1 MPPSPRPARPD
12 ANISR
17 LPARSS
23 ARPRLDGSEPPGRD
37 HQPTR
42 APCAGE
48 RQVRQPRQ
56 PDRRQDRG
64 REGRP
69 PCLRHLDH
77 GSDDARSGDGRRHRH
92 PRRRRRGRGRTHST
106 RGARRSQIR
115 RRVMPRQ
122 VTAFSNATVKLLRSL
137 RDKKARRSEGLF
149 LAEGLRILTEA
160 RDSGR
165 LPEIVAFSAEG
176 ARHPLA
182 AEIIAATEAAGGD
195 AVETTP
201 DILTKM
207 SGKDNPQM
215 LLGAYRQPATSLE
228 AIDRPKAPLWIV
240 AQALRD
246 PGNIGTI
253 LRTGDAAGAGG
264 LILIDDSA
272 DPFSVEAVRASMGAL
287 FTQDIATARWED
299 FVTWLRSGEGQLV
312 GTSLKATHDYLEAEY
327 RQPTFLLI
335 GNEQQGLPS
344 DYEAECDLLV
354 KIPMAGRADSL
365 NAAMAAAVMAFAITA
380 SWR

>member
-1 MPPSPRPARPD
+1 
-12 ANISR
+12 
-17 LPARSS
+17 
-23 ARPRLDGSEPPGRD
+23 
-37 HQPTR
+37 
-42 APCAGE
+42 
-48 RQVRQPRQ
+48 
-56 PDRRQDRG
+56 
-64 REGRP
+64 
-69 PCLRHLDH
+69 
-77 GSDDARSGDGRRHRH
+77 
-92 PRRRRRGRGRTHST
+92 
-106 RGARRSQIR
+106 
-115 RRVMPRQ
+115 MPRQ
-122 VTAFSNATVKLLRSL
+122 VTAFSNSTVKLLRSL
-137 RDKKARRSEGLF
+137 RDKKARRAEGLF

-160 RDSGR
+160 RDSGM

-176 ARHPLA
+176 AKHPLA

-201 DILTKM
+201 DILSKM

-215 LLGAYRQPATSLE
+215 LLGAYRQPDATLE
-228 AIDRPKAPLWIV
+228 QIDRSKAPLWIV

-253 LRTGDAAGAGG
+253 LRTGDAVGAGG

-287 FTQDIATARWED
+287 FTQQIATARWPE
-299 FVTWLRSGEGQLV
+299 FVQWLRSGDGQLV
-312 GTSLKATHDYLEAEY
+312 GTSLTASQDYLEAEY
-327 RQPTFLLI
+327 PPPCFLLI
-335 GNEQQGLPS
+335 GNEQQGLPD

-365 NAAMAAAVMAFAITA
+365 NAAMAAAVMAFAISA

>member
-1 MPPSPRPARPD
+1 
-12 ANISR
+12 
-17 LPARSS
+17 
-23 ARPRLDGSEPPGRD
+23 
-37 HQPTR
+37 
-42 APCAGE
+42 
-48 RQVRQPRQ
+48 
-56 PDRRQDRG
+56 
-64 REGRP
+64 
-69 PCLRHLDH
+69 
-77 GSDDARSGDGRRHRH
+77 
-92 PRRRRRGRGRTHST
+92 
-106 RGARRSQIR
+106 
-115 RRVMPRQ
+115 MPRQ
-122 VTAFSNATVKLLRSL
+122 ITAFSNSTVKLLRSL
-137 RDKKARRSEGLF
+137 RDKKARRAEGLF

-201 DILTKM
+201 DILSKM

-228 AIDRPKAPLWIV
+228 AIDRSKSPLWIV

-253 LRTGDAAGAGG
+253 LRTGDAVGAGG
-264 LILIDDSA
+264 LVLIDDSA

-287 FTQDIATARWED
+287 FTQDIATARWEE
-299 FVTWLRSGEGQLV
+299 FRPWLRGGQGQLV
-312 GTSLKATHDYLEAEY
+312 GTSLRATHDYLEAEY
-327 RQPTFLLI
+327 REPCFLLI
-335 GNEQQGLPS
+335 GNEQQGLPA

-365 NAAMAAAVMAFAITA
+365 NAAMATAVMAFAIKA
-380 SWR
+380 GWR